1 MSAIVTKITTKRF
14 NFEMTDT
21 VTNAKQRAITAQNA
35 RLKKRIAE
43 LTGKETSPKP
53 QIKEPAA
60 LVYKRRDDGYRTYH
74 TFEGDPVAA
83 ASAVKATGAILFAV
97 GFAGVSEE
105 TLNTMASSPSSRF
118 SVRGA
123 DLEELQTYFATDD
136 RFCQLVVESVPS
148 VTRGWS

>member
-53 QIKEPAA
+53 QIKEAAA

-83 ASAVKATGAILFAV
+83 AEAAVKVLAPYTWK
-97 GFAGVSEE
+97 GVNPYSPQTEDPIDIGDG
-105 TLNTMASSPSSRF
+105 NVRIIASHCSS
-118 SVRGA
+118 V
-123 DLEELQTYFATDD
+123 
-136 RFCQLVVESVPS
+136 
-148 VTRGWS
+148 